1 MCYGV
6 NPDVRN
12 GDASSCASGE
22 AEVRGRAV
30 RGQERKGRA
39 DRRRRMWQW
48 YRYGCL
54 LTVAVRYGCRGRLAA
69 PVAVAVPLRCC

>member
-12 GDASSCASGE
+12 GDAFFCASGE

-30 RGQERKGRA
+30 RGRERKGRA

-48 YRYGCL
+48 
-54 LTVAVRYGCRGRLAA
+54 
-69 PVAVAVPLRCC
+69 